1 MEDLLAHLRGSRTDL
16 ARIVEA
22 ASRTELGYIV
32 VPAGAVRAWEEREP
46 STWAKV
52 RDWLTA
58 KGKIVVEFE
67 GQAGTP
73 WSAAT
78 PPHQGGSDMA
88 YTLPPL
94 RFSYDALEPYIDA
107 ETMELHHDT
116 HHQTY
121 VDALNKAIEPY
132 PHLADLPIEDLLR
145 RLDQVP
151 EAIRTAVRNHG
162 GGHVNHQFFWTVL
175 GPTAGGSPRSAIAD
189 AITKDFGSFERF
201 QSLFTDAAVKHFGSG
216 WAFLVMNPSTERIEI
231 LSLPNQESVLLHG
244 TPGLLCCD
252 VWEHAHYLQYR
263 NRRPDYLGAW
273 WNVVA
278 WDVVDQR
285 LHTFRAGEA
294 QF

>member
-1 MEDLLAHLRGSRTDL
+1 
-16 ARIVEA
+16 
-22 ASRTELGYIV
+22 
-32 VPAGAVRAWEEREP
+32 
-46 STWAKV
+46 
-52 RDWLTA
+52 
-58 KGKIVVEFE
+58 
-67 GQAGTP
+67 
-73 WSAAT
+73 
-78 PPHQGGSDMA
+78 MA
-88 YTLPPL
+88 YKLPPL

-107 ETMELHHDT
+107 ETMELHHDK
-116 HHQTY
+116 HHQSY

-175 GPTAGGSPRSAIAD
+175 GPTAGGSPRGAIAD
-189 AITKDFGSFERF
+189 AITNAFGSFERF

-244 TPGLLCCD
+244 KPGLLCCD
-252 VWEHAHYLQYR
+252 VWEHAYYLKYR

-285 LHTFRAGEA
+285 LQDCRAGRSSTA
-294 QF
+294 